1 VTINPDI
8 ATSRRFRYCVAV
20 PHTTL
25 GVSVISALQSRMA
38 RAALNL
44 GVREVAEAAGV
55 STNTITR
62 LERGEELLPRTV
74 ADIRAAFEAAGVIF
88 LADGQ
93 SIDGGP
99 GVRLAK
105 PKA

>member
-1 VTINPDI
+1 M
-8 ATSRRFRYCVAV
+8 
-20 PHTTL
+20 
-25 GVSVISALQSRMA
+25 ISASQSRMA

-74 ADIRAAFEAAGVIF
+74 AAIRAALEAAGVVF
-88 LADGQ
+88 LGDGE

-99 GVRLAK
+99 GVRLMNKLREPLSGPA
-105 PKA
+105 

>member
-1 VTINPDI
+1 M
-8 ATSRRFRYCVAV
+8 
-20 PHTTL
+20 
-25 GVSVISALQSRMA
+25 ISASQSRMA

-74 ADIRAAFEAAGVIF
+74 AAIRAVFEAAGIVF
-88 LADGQ
+88 LGDGE

-99 GVRLAK
+99 GVRLAQK
-105 PKA
+105 

>member
-1 VTINPDI
+1 M
-8 ATSRRFRYCVAV
+8 
-20 PHTTL
+20 
-25 GVSVISALQSRMA
+25 ISASQSRMA

-74 ADIRAAFEAAGVIF
+74 SDIRAAFETAGVIF
-88 LADGQ
+88 LDDGE
-93 SIDGGP
+93 SVDGGL

-105 PKA
+105 PKP

>member
-1 VTINPDI
+1 M
-8 ATSRRFRYCVAV
+8 Y
-20 PHTTL
+20 TTL
-25 GVSVISALQSRMA
+25 GVPVISASQSRMA

-88 LADGQ
+88 LAGGEL
-93 SIDGGP
+93 IDGGP
-99 GVRLAK
+99 GVRIARK
-105 PKA
+105 

>member
-1 VTINPDI
+1 M
-8 ATSRRFRYCVAV
+8 
-20 PHTTL
+20 
-25 GVSVISALQSRMA
+25 ISASQSRMA

-74 ADIRAAFEAAGVIF
+74 AAIRAVFEAAGVVF
-88 LADGQ
+88 LGDGE

-99 GVRLAK
+99 GVRLMSK
-105 PKA
+105 PREPLSGPA

>member
-1 VTINPDI
+1 M
-8 ATSRRFRYCVAV
+8 
-20 PHTTL
+20 
-25 GVSVISALQSRMA
+25 ISASQSRMA

-44 GVREVAEAAGV
+44 GVRDVAVAAGV

-88 LADGQ
+88 LNDGQ

-99 GVRLAK
+99 GVRLVRGE
-105 PKA
+105 

>member
-1 VTINPDI
+1 M
-8 ATSRRFRYCVAV
+8 
-20 PHTTL
+20 
-25 GVSVISALQSRMA
+25 ISASQSRMA

-44 GVREVAEAAGV
+44 GVREVAVAAGV

-74 ADIRAAFEAAGVIF
+74 AAIRAVFEARGVIF
-88 LADGQ
+88 IDDGE

-99 GVRLAK
+99 GVRLMRTLA
-105 PKA
+105 

>member
-1 VTINPDI
+1 
-8 ATSRRFRYCVAV
+8 
-20 PHTTL
+20 
-25 GVSVISALQSRMA
+25 MA

-74 ADIRAAFEAAGVIF
+74 ANIRAALESAGVIF
-88 LADGQ
+88 LEDGQ

-99 GVRLAK
+99 GVRLNRK
-105 PKA
+105 

>member
-1 VTINPDI
+1 M
-8 ATSRRFRYCVAV
+8 
-20 PHTTL
+20 
-25 GVSVISALQSRMA
+25 ISASQSRMA
-38 RAALNL
+38 RAALSL

-74 ADIRAAFEAAGVIF
+74 AAIRAALESAGVTF

-99 GVRLAK
+99 GVRLTK
-105 PKA
+105 K

>member
-1 VTINPDI
+1 
-8 ATSRRFRYCVAV
+8 
-20 PHTTL
+20 
-25 GVSVISALQSRMA
+25 MA

-44 GVREVAEAAGV
+44 GVRDVAVAAGV

-74 ADIRAAFEAAGVIF
+74 AAIRAVFEAAGVIF
-88 LADGQ
+88 LDDGQ

-105 PKA
+105 R

>member
-1 VTINPDI
+1 
-8 ATSRRFRYCVAV
+8 
-20 PHTTL
+20 
-25 GVSVISALQSRMA
+25 MA

-44 GVREVAEAAGV
+44 GVRDVAEAAGV

-62 LERGEELLPRTV
+62 LERGEELLSRTL

-88 LADGQ
+88 LDDGQ

-105 PKA
+105 K